1 MSNSDDIIKILELED
16 VQLIKIETDE
26 NTHSIFVEVPRRDH
40 ECPHCHT
47 LTREIHDYR
56 WQRILDVPLA
66 SKQTYLIYRK
76 RRYRCPDC
84 GKRFFEKNTFLP
96 RYAHTTNRLFLRI
109 SQLLHS
115 VHSQKSIAQQ
125 LFTSSMR
132 VHRILDSLIPSLP
145 VLPRVLGID
154 EFRGNTNKTKYH
166 CILTD
171 IESGLPIDILSNR
184 TEASL
189 IQHFRKYQ
197 YTQQLKNVEI
207 IVIDMW
213 LPYFTV
219 LREIFPQA
227 TIVIDRFHM
236 VRQAMWALEGVRK
249 RIQKQMPDTLRMYFK
264 RSRTI
269 LLKRSDRLIVN
280 DYVDEVRQRDR
291 MLQFFPDLAQAYWL
305 KEEILRMVSDIHDLP
320 NARTALD
327 QWIQKAKASRIP
339 EMKNAIRAYQ
349 NWRKPILN
357 SFSCPYSNG
366 VTEGCNN
373 KIKVIKRNAFGL
385 RNFDRFRTRI
395 LLSFQ

>member
-1 MSNSDDIIKILELED
+1 
-16 VQLIKIETDE
+16 
-26 NTHSIFVEVPRRDH
+26 
-40 ECPHCHT
+40 
-47 LTREIHDYR
+47 
-56 WQRILDVPLA
+56 
-66 SKQTYLIYRK
+66 
-76 RRYRCPDC
+76 
-84 GKRFFEKNTFLP
+84 
-96 RYAHTTNRLFLRI
+96 
-109 SQLLHS
+109 
-115 VHSQKSIAQQ
+115 
-125 LFTSSMR
+125 
-132 VHRILDSLIPSLP
+132 
-145 VLPRVLGID
+145 LGID

-171 IESGLPIDILSNR
+171 IESGLPVDILSNR

-236 VRQAMWALEGVRK
+236 VRQAMWGLEGVRK

-280 DYVDEVRQRDR
+280 DHVDEVRQRDR
-291 MLQFFPDLAQAYWL
+291 MLQLFPDLAQAYWL
-305 KEEILRMVSDIHDLP
+305 KEEILRMVNEIHDLP
-320 NARTALD
+320 SARIALD
-327 QWIQKAKASRIP
+327 QWIQKAKDSRIP

-357 SFSCPYSNG
+357 SFSFPYSNG